1 MRGLPVA
8 AATVI
13 VVCLAAGR
21 GSAVSQDQPPSAE
34 DLAEGQRLFMS
45 KANCRACHGWA
56 GDAKNTDSEAPVG
69 ANLRA
74 LQYPRD
80 LIVTIIKCGKPGSQM
95 PAFDKFA
102 YSDGR
107 CYGKTEADL
116 RALPTR
122 MPDPPSTLQ
131 PREVELVADFL
142 MARVIGKG
150 PMTHPACVEFWGS
163 EVDLC
168 KVIP

>member
-1 MRGLPVA
+1 MKPL
-8 AATVI
+8 
-13 VVCLAAGR
+13 CLAAIVVFAGIVASR
-21 GSAVSQDQPPSAE
+21 GQVFAQTQAPSAA

-74 LQYPRD
+74 LQFSRD
-80 LIVTIIKCGKPGSQM
+80 LVVMTIKCGKLNSQM

-107 CYGKTEADL
+107 CYGKTQADL

-131 PREVELVADFL
+131 PREIELIADFL
-142 MARVIGKG
+142 MAKIIGKG
-150 PMTHPACVEFWGS
+150 PMTRAGCVEFWGS
-163 EVDLC
+163 EVDAC
-168 KVIP
+168 KDVR